1 MSPYQ
6 ELCFLLREYD
16 TAAQANDIDAVLSIA
31 TRIINAASALG
42 TEAIINAERQSQARQ
57 QHLKLTLQ

>member
-1 MSPYQ
+1 
-6 ELCFLLREYD
+6 
-16 TAAQANDIDAVLSIA
+16 VLSIA

-42 TEAIINAERQSQARQ
+42 AEAIINAERQSQARQ